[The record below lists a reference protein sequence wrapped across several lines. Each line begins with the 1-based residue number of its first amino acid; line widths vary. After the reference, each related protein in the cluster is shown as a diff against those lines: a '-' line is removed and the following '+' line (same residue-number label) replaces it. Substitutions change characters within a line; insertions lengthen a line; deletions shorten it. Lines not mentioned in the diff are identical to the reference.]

1 MFINAD
7 LANLRALVAGN
18 PNIHAHEKFGDIGV
32 NKLSFLMDR
41 LRLFYQNYPIENVS
55 CSLTFIIKV
64 DDTISNPILS
74 TTQLK
79 GKRQLLSLDD
89 VHVHLNSLSGKS
101 VIFQILG
108 DGTYELCYA
117 ESHPVFVKD
126 ELLNNHIIYC
136 FSNQKEIFYI
146 GDYVDEV
153 IPISPLFPST
163 FCTPTY
169 HTLND
174 ALNTYYLKMA
184 RESTCKIL
192 QNIWYGNATGPRLLL
207 NNKPEY
213 IMRNSLT
220 QALSMTLK
228 DADVRAEQNTDES
241 KPVDIKISWL
251 HSKATALIEI
261 KWLGSS
267 VKVSPKD
274 PSKPYTTYSDS
285 RAHDGAHQLI
295 NYIDNEYT
303 SSPDRIPQAYLVI
316 FDARRNNLKG
326 PDDTIAKED
335 AFHFENEDIV
345 YDEKFDS
352 LDYFN
357 KPLRFYLRPR
367 YSSL

>member
-32 NKLSFLMDR
+32 DKLSFLMDR
-41 LRLFYQNYPIENVS
+41 LRLFYQNYPIENVNF
-55 CSLTFIIKV
+55 SLTFFVKV
-64 DDTISNPILS
+64 DGSIADTIFPAVE
-74 TTQLK
+74 LK
-79 GKRQLLSLDD
+79 GKKKLLSLDD
-89 VHVHLNSLSGKS
+89 VHIHLNSLSNKS
-101 VIFQILG
+101 VIFQILD
-108 DGTYELCYA
+108 DGTYEIFYA
-117 ESHPVFVKD
+117 EKNPVFVKD
-126 ELLNNHIIYC
+126 DLLNNHIVYC
-136 FSNQKEIFYI
+136 FSNKKECFYI
-146 GDYVDEV
+146 GEHVDEV

-192 QNIWYGNATGPRLLL
+192 QTIWYGSSTGPRLLL

-241 KPVDIKISWL
+241 KPVDIKISWI

-267 VKVSPKD
+267 VKVTSKD
-274 PSKPYTTYSDS
+274 PSKPYTSYSDS
-285 RAHDGAHQLI
+285 RAHDGAQQLI

-326 PDDTIAKED
+326 PEDTISKED
-335 AFHFENEDIV
+335 AFYFENEDII
-345 YDEKFDS
+345 YDKK
-352 LDYFN
+352 LDDLNYFN